1 METGNLSTEKS
12 LQIIKETIERSRNTI
27 ARNSGKP
34 LVLWGSLVALTS
46 LVIWVL
52 WSSTGKPV
60 WNLLWFAMSA
70 IGLVITNIITKNR
83 EKVPESEV
91 SRTLGVVWMWFGI
104 ITTGFYFMLWIVV
117 LAARALEMDLNI
129 SVNLSLIISLMMG
142 LCGIISGSVLNIK
155 AVKVSVLVALL
166 VSVPAALLLKGP
178 EQILTFVVLGLLGL
192 VVPGIILM
200 KKSAE

>member
-104 ITTGFYFMLWIVV
+104 ITTG
-117 LAARALEMDLNI
+117 
-129 SVNLSLIISLMMG
+129 SH
-142 LCGIISGSVLNIK
+142 C
-155 AVKVSVLVALL
+155 
-166 VSVPAALLLKGP
+166 
-178 EQILTFVVLGLLGL
+178 
-192 VVPGIILM
+192 
-200 KKSAE
+200 